1 MYIHCHVW
9 LCAMRKKLLS
19 LHLGFLSSCT
29 RVLCGLFFFIG
40 LLWNVFVAVA
50 MWMEKYMLFIYCIL
64 SGNCRFEWHAAG
76 WQEVDRAA
84 SKCWSKERPDR
95 TAGTSSDSSARP
107 HNGGR
112 CWSSHWG
119 ECPRV
124 SGDRRLSL
132 KTYSLQAVVLCEVV
146 TCTFNSPRELWL
158 YAVTSRGFSKIKWFL
173 SHPYKKGN
181 FNVCVNLFA
190 WSIVNAL
197 LWCRQL
203 ELFNLSN

>member
-76 WQEVDRAA
+76 
-84 SKCWSKERPDR
+84 
-95 TAGTSSDSSARP
+95 
-107 HNGGR
+107 
-112 CWSSHWG
+112 
-119 ECPRV
+119 
-124 SGDRRLSL
+124 
-132 KTYSLQAVVLCEVV
+132 
-146 TCTFNSPRELWL
+146 
-158 YAVTSRGFSKIKWFL
+158 
-173 SHPYKKGN
+173 
-181 FNVCVNLFA
+181 
-190 WSIVNAL
+190 
-197 LWCRQL
+197 
-203 ELFNLSN
+203 